1 MSSSRFV
8 SQLVDDMPASAIR
21 EFFDIVTSRDDVISL
36 GVGEPD
42 FPTPW
47 KICDAVVGALRR
59 GMTSY
64 TSNYGMLELREA
76 IAEDISVRYGVDY
89 DPGSQ
94 ILITSGVSEAMDL
107 VMRAL
112 LDPGGQVI
120 IPEPCYVSYKPCVV
134 LAGGEPV
141 TVATRAEDQFKLQPA
156 AVREAITDR
165 TTALL
170 ISYPNNPTG
179 AIMTREELGE
189 IAEVAAENNLVVI
202 SDEIYGHLTY
212 DGVHTCFAS
221 LPGMKERTVV
231 LNGFS
236 KAYAMTGWRIGYAC
250 GPPQIIEAMTHIH
263 SYTALCASAVAQVGA
278 IAALRS
284 CEAEMKQM
292 IAQYNQ
298 RRRLFVAGLNEMGLA
313 CGEPKGAFYAFPSIE
328 HTGLTSQ
335 QFARA
340 LLFEEGVAAVPGE
353 AFGDCGAGHLRCTY
367 ATGLEQLKEALARIQ
382 RFLEKLAA
390 GKVSAP
396 SAVVA
401 STSGG
406 SL

>member
-1 MSSSRFV
+1 MSSRRFV
-8 SQLVDDMPASAIR
+8 SQLVDSMPASGIR
-21 EFFDIVTSRDDVISL
+21 EFFDIVAGRDDVISL

-59 GMTSY
+59 GVTSY

-76 IAEDISVRYGVDY
+76 IAEDISVRYDVDY
-89 DPGSQ
+89 DPASE

-107 VMRAL
+107 VMRAI
-112 LDPGGQVI
+112 LDPGDQVI
-120 IPEPCYVSYKPCVV
+120 VPEPCYVSYKPCVI

-141 TVATRAEDQFKLQPA
+141 TVATRAEDQFELQPE
-156 AVREAITDR
+156 AVREAVADR

-179 AIMTREELGE
+179 AIMTRQELGE
-189 IAEVAAENNLVVI
+189 VAEVATERDLLVI

-212 DGVHTCFAS
+212 DGMHTCFAS

-250 GPPQIIEAMTHIH
+250 GPPGIIEAMTRIH
-263 SYTALCASAVAQVGA
+263 SYTALCASTIAQVGA
-278 IAALRS
+278 IAALHS
-284 CEAEMKQM
+284 CETEMRQM
-292 IAQYNQ
+292 IARYNQ
-298 RRRLFVAGLNEMGLA
+298 RRRLFVAGLNEIGLP

-335 QFARA
+335 QFAKA

-353 AFGDCGAGHLRCTY
+353 AFGDCGAGYLRCTY
-367 ATGLEQLKEALARIQ
+367 ATGLEQLKEALTRIQ
-382 RFLEKLAA
+382 RFLEKLAD
-390 GKVSAP
+390 GEVSAP
-396 SAVVA
+396 SAVAA
-401 STSGG
+401 SASGE

>member
-1 MSSSRFV
+1 MSQRQLV
-8 SQLVDDMPASAIR
+8 SQLVDSMPASGIR
-21 EFFDIVTSRDDVISL
+21 EFFDIVASRDDVISL

-47 KICDAVVGALRR
+47 KICDAVVGGLRR

-76 IAEDISVRYGVDY
+76 IAEDISTRYGIDY

-94 ILITSGVSEAMDL
+94 ILITSGVSEGLDL
-107 VMRAL
+107 VMRAM
-112 LDPGGQVI
+112 LDPGDQVI
-120 IPEPCYVSYKPCVV
+120 VPEPCYVSYQPCVV

-141 TVATRAEDQFKLQPA
+141 TVATQADDQFKLRPE
-156 AVREAITDR
+156 AVREVVTDR

-179 AIMTREELGE
+179 AVMSRDELGE
-189 IAEVAAENNLVVI
+189 IAEVTAEHDLVVI
-202 SDEIYGHLTY
+202 SDEIYSHLTY

-236 KAYAMTGWRIGYAC
+236 KAYAMTGWRVGYAC
-250 GPPQIIEAMTHIH
+250 GPPEIIEAMTRIH
-263 SYTALCASAVAQVGA
+263 SYTALCASAIAQIGA

-292 IAQYNQ
+292 IAQYDQ
-298 RRRLFVAGLNEMGLA
+298 RRRLFVAGLNEIGLP
-313 CGEPKGAFYAFPSIE
+313 CGEPKGAFYTFPCIE
-328 HTGLTSQ
+328 HTGLTSE

-340 LLFEEGVAAVPGE
+340 LLFEEAVAAVPGT
-353 AFGDCGAGHLRCTY
+353 AFGESGQGYLRCTY
-367 ATGLEQLKEALARIQ
+367 ATDLEQLQEALARIE
-382 RFLEKLAA
+382 RFLKKLAN
-390 GKVSAP
+390 GEVTAP
-396 SAVVA
+396 AA
-401 STSGG
+401 SC
-406 SL
+406 

>member
-1 MSSSRFV
+1 MPQRRLV
-8 SQLVDDMPASAIR
+8 SQLVESMPASGIR
-21 EFFDIVTSRDDVISL
+21 EFFDIVAGRDDVISL

-47 KICDAVVGALRR
+47 KICDAVLGGLRQGR
-59 GMTSY
+59 TSY

-76 IAEDISVRYGVDY
+76 IAEDISTRYGVDY

-107 VMRAL
+107 VMRAM
-112 LDPGGQVI
+112 LDPGDQVI
-120 IPEPCYVSYKPCVV
+120 VPEPCYVSYRPCVV
-134 LAGGEPV
+134 FAGGKPV
-141 TVATRAEDQFKLQPA
+141 TVATQADDQFKLRPE
-156 AVREAITDR
+156 AVREAVTDR

-179 AIMTREELGE
+179 AVMSREELGE
-189 IAEVAAENNLVVI
+189 IAEVAAERDLVVI

-212 DGVHTCFAS
+212 DGAHTCFAS

-236 KAYAMTGWRIGYAC
+236 KAYAMTGWRVGYAC
-250 GPPQIIEAMTHIH
+250 GPPEIVEAMTRVH
-263 SYTALCASAVAQVGA
+263 SYTALCASAVAQIGA

-298 RRRLFVAGLNEMGLA
+298 RRRLFVAGLNEIGLA
-313 CGEPKGAFYAFPSIE
+313 CGEPKGAFYTFPSIE
-328 HTGLTSQ
+328 HTGLTSE

-340 LLFEEGVAAVPGE
+340 LLFEEAVAAVPGN
-353 AFGDCGAGHLRCTY
+353 AFGESGQGYLRCTY
-367 ATGLEQLKEALARIQ
+367 ATGVEQLKEALVRIE
-382 RFLEKLAA
+382 RFLKKLAK
-390 GKVSAP
+390 GE
-396 SAVVA
+396 VVA
-401 STSGG
+401 PAASC
-406 SL
+406 

>member
-1 MSSSRFV
+1 MPQRRLV
-8 SQLVDDMPASAIR
+8 SQLVESMPASGIR
-21 EFFDIVTSRDDVISL
+21 EFFDIVASRDDVISL

-47 KICDAVVGALRR
+47 KICDAVLGGLRQGR
-59 GMTSY
+59 TSY
-64 TSNYGMLELREA
+64 TSNYGMRELREA
-76 IAEDISVRYGVDY
+76 IAEDTSARYGVEY

-107 VMRAL
+107 VMRAM
-112 LDPGGQVI
+112 LDAGDQVI
-120 IPEPCYVSYKPCVV
+120 VPEPCYVSYKPCVV
-134 LAGGEPV
+134 FAGGKPV
-141 TVATRAEDQFKLQPA
+141 TVATRADDQFKLRPA
-156 AVREAITDR
+156 AVREAVTDR

-179 AIMTREELGE
+179 AVMSREELGE
-189 IAEVAAENNLVVI
+189 IAEVAAERDLVVI

-236 KAYAMTGWRIGYAC
+236 KAYAMTGWRVGYAC
-250 GPPQIIEAMTHIH
+250 GPPEIVEAMTRIH
-263 SYTALCASAVAQVGA
+263 SYTALCASAIAQIGA

-298 RRRLFVAGLNEMGLA
+298 RRRLFVAGLNEIGLA
-313 CGEPKGAFYAFPSIE
+313 CGEPKGAFYTFPSIE
-328 HTGLTSQ
+328 HTGLTSE
-335 QFARA
+335 QFAQA
-340 LLFEEGVAAVPGE
+340 LLLEEAVAAVPGN
-353 AFGDCGAGHLRCTY
+353 AFGESGQGYLRCTY
-367 ATGLEQLKEALARIQ
+367 ATGVEQLKEALVRIE
-382 RFLEKLAA
+382 RFLKKLAK
-390 GKVSAP
+390 GE
-396 SAVVA
+396 VVA
-401 STSGG
+401 PAASC
-406 SL
+406 